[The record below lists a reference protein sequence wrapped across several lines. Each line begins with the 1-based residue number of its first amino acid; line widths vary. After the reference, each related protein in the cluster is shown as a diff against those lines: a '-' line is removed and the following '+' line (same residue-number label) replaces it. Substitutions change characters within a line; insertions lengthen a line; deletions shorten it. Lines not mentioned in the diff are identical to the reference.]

1 MRRFLS
7 YTRSATVSVAPVGV
21 PPTGSGCVEDGTQLC
36 VRAPRECFRR
46 DADAEYV
53 FSVVG
58 TSCCDVRAACSG
70 ATPSIASVARIF
82 VPPATTR
89 AGTAQ
94 RAIPTIA
101 LNTYDAENCGR
112 DDRAPHFYPREL
124 GRTRLHSATSSSS
137 ARLNTDWMAA
147 SSSCAPKG
155 FQSIRPPISW
165 MKVSYLGSAR

>member
-1 MRRFLS
+1 MYSYFGDTTLGSADTFCAKTPAKRIVCRFLS

-46 DADAEYV
+46 
-53 FSVVG
+53 
-58 TSCCDVRAACSG
+58 
-70 ATPSIASVARIF
+70 
-82 VPPATTR
+82 
-89 AGTAQ
+89 
-94 RAIPTIA
+94 
-101 LNTYDAENCGR
+101 DAENCGR